1 MEKAVA
7 DRCIQMKY
15 ISGNEI
21 AMTYIKN
28 TRGKLATLGLILL
41 IMLLSAAIYYF
52 LTGIGSAPFRVT
64 G

>member
-1 MEKAVA
+1 MEKVVD
-7 DRCIQMKY
+7 DRSIQMKY

-28 TRGKLATLGLILL
+28 TRVKLATLGLILL

-52 LTGIGSAPFRVT
+52 LTGIGSASFRVK
-64 G
+64 

>member
-1 MEKAVA
+1 
-7 DRCIQMKY
+7 MKN

-28 TRGKLATLGLILL
+28 TGGKLATLGLILL

>member
-1 MEKAVA
+1 
-7 DRCIQMKY
+7 MKN

-52 LTGIGSAPFRVT
+52 LTGIGSAPFRVK
-64 G
+64 